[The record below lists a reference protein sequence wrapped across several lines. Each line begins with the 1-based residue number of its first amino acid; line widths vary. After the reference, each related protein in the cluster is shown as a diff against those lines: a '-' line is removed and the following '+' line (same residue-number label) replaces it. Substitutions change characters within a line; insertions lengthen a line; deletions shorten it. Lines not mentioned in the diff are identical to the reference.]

1 MSEQSHVQLVAVLH
15 IVRSALLLL
24 LGLFVLGLL
33 SSIGLISEDET
44 AFMILSIV
52 GTFVGGLLFVIALPG
67 LIGGIGLL
75 KHQEWARITIIIV
88 SILSLL
94 DIPLGTAL
102 GGYSLWVLMRN
113 EAGPLFRP
121 TAPVPAAPPATAP
134 AA

>member
-1 MSEQSHVQLVAVLH
+1 
-15 IVRSALLLL
+15 
-24 LGLFVLGLL
+24 
-33 SSIGLISEDET
+33 
-44 AFMILSIV
+44 
-52 GTFVGGLLFVIALPG
+52 VIALPG

-88 SILSLL
+88 SILSLV

-102 GGYSLWVLMRN
+102 GGYSLWVLMRD

-121 TAPVPAAPPATAP
+121 TAAVPAAPPATAP

>member
-1 MSEQSHVQLVAVLH
+1 MSEQSHVQLVGVLH

-24 LGLFVLGLL
+24 LGLFVMGLL
-33 SSIGLISEDET
+33 SSIGLFSEDET

-88 SILSLL
+88 SILSLV

-102 GGYSLWVLMRN
+102 GAYSLWVLMRD
-113 EAGPLFRP
+113 EAGPIFRP
-121 TAPVPAAPPATAP
+121 AAAVPAAPPATAP